1 MIRHHLA
8 AKYRNDPTQAKKISD
23 RVEEELV
30 GLFEQAKKDLEKI
43 LPEDKALEYRTNAIP
58 AERLPQYFKK
68 VDETFQYV
76 NERGAEVFGRKLK
89 DGTTVGEIPKAWQQG
104 QVYAGIQLG
113 APYEVRKVAWEQIG
127 NRIVEGQS
135 DLKKLTDENAGRV
148 RQIIADG
155 IIKERKFGDITRDI
169 VRETDKVG
177 INRAVLIA
185 RTETMRAV
193 NDGVLDR
200 YKKSDVQYVKWL
212 AAGDERTCP
221 DCKDLDGKIF
231 PIDEVPPCPKHPSCR
246 CTWTPV
252 VRMPGEKEK
261 EPTPTGI
268 LTGEEIRERT
278 LAIAQKQEKER
289 AGLEQR
295 LAKANEEMQVLADR
309 HGQYVKNFFDAKQT
323 GNAGQMAYWEKEVL
337 KVGDECDRYIQL
349 TRGIQTELD
358 GIKATQNKA
367 IHDLLYL
374 REKPIV
380 NYQVGKT
387 SAVYEKNKKA
397 LDEGFEFFGR
407 VVKDDPAWKAPV
419 KVNTARSGR
428 AYEKGGEIFISTRS
442 DSKTVAHELGHVM
455 EERSK
460 TVVAAER
467 EFYVSRTKTDPLISM
482 NKATGAHGYRSTEK
496 TKKDT
501 FPDAYCGK
509 DYQGRAYELIS
520 IGSGWLKSDPAW
532 FAKTDPEYFSWTVNT
547 LRGVL

>member
-1 MIRHHLA
+1 MPHHQLA

-23 RVEEELV
+23 RIENKLV

-104 QVYAGIQLG
+104 QVYASIQLG

-127 NRIVEGQS
+127 TRIIEGQS

-177 INRAVLIA
+177 INRAIMIA

-221 DCKDLDGKIF
+221 DCKDLDGKVF
-231 PIDEVPPCPKHPSCR
+231 PIDEVPPCPKHPGCR

-252 VRMPGEKEK
+252 VRMPGE
-261 EPTPTGI
+261 
-268 LTGEEIRERT
+268 
-278 LAIAQKQEKER
+278 
-289 AGLEQR
+289 
-295 LAKANEEMQVLADR
+295 
-309 HGQYVKNFFDAKQT
+309 
-323 GNAGQMAYWEKEVL
+323 
-337 KVGDECDRYIQL
+337 
-349 TRGIQTELD
+349 
-358 GIKATQNKA
+358 
-367 IHDLLYL
+367 
-374 REKPIV
+374 
-380 NYQVGKT
+380 
-387 SAVYEKNKKA
+387 
-397 LDEGFEFFGR
+397 
-407 VVKDDPAWKAPV
+407 
-419 KVNTARSGR
+419 
-428 AYEKGGEIFISTRS
+428 
-442 DSKTVAHELGHVM
+442 
-455 EERSK
+455 
-460 TVVAAER
+460 
-467 EFYVSRTKTDPLISM
+467 
-482 NKATGAHGYRSTEK
+482 
-496 TKKDT
+496 
-501 FPDAYCGK
+501 
-509 DYQGRAYELIS
+509 
-520 IGSGWLKSDPAW
+520 
-532 FAKTDPEYFSWTVNT
+532 
-547 LRGVL
+547 